1 MKEPGKLPPPA
12 KKTNPDNQIV
22 IALSILLISLI
33 AACAISIFLY
43 YWFSGAKLF

>member
-1 MKEPGKLPPPA
+1 MKEPGKLPPPT
-12 KKTNPDNQIV
+12 KKNSPDNQIV

-33 AACAISIFLY
+33 GVCAISLFLY